1 MSRSKMEGKRYEVI
15 DLTHD
20 SSEDEVSS
28 EEEDIRNVPDGPRIT
43 SVIGNV
49 DVTISNDDDDDD
61 DDDNNIEEGRELLR
75 RILENIRRN
84 GTIIQEEEIEIPLE
98 EPQERLFNWL
108 CQLCNARF
116 AGRPELKQHLSE
128 THRMN
133 LDSVSLCPPFR

>member
-1 MSRSKMEGKRYEVI
+1 MENKRYEVV

-28 EEEDIRNVPDGPRIT
+28 EEEEVDIRNVPDGPRIT

-49 DVTISNDDDDDD
+49 DVTISDDDDDD
-61 DDDNNIEEGRELLR
+61 DNIEEGRELLR

-116 AGRPELKQHLSE
+116 ACRPELKQHLSE
-128 THRMN
+128 THRLN